1 MQTASFAMKA
11 QYPKIGMNAFEATLP
26 FSESEVLSTNAAF
39 IAKSLGL
46 VAIKVISPEATGDD
60 APNPGGRRK
69 NATPGRPTIHPFAM
83 DAEQEAVF
91 NALS

>member
-11 QYPKIGMNAFEATLP
+11 QYPKIGMSAFEATLP
-26 FSESEVLSTNAAF
+26 FSESKVLSTNAAF

-46 VAIKVISPEATGDD
+46 VGVKVISAEATGDS

-83 DAEQEAVF
+83 DAEHESVY